1 MYSMEIHLF
10 GQTLRVEVIVACVIL
25 GYILGGYLLC
35 SCSRITI
42 TEGLDILGGL
52 KNKFKK
58 EGFSMIGA
66 PINYKLG
73 ADIPQSWE
81 NNQQSHDEISY
92 SNPNQW
98 YKGLEGNIAPEPKQY
113 IDSGRLDILA
123 DNTFKPSCC
132 PSFYSSSNGCACISP
147 EQMKYMNQRGG
158 NRTFPTE
165 F

>member
-1 MYSMEIHLF
+1 MYSMEIKIF
-10 GQTLRVEVIVACVIL
+10 GQTLRVEIVIACVIV

-42 TEGLDILGGL
+42 
-52 KNKFKK
+52 K
-58 EGFSMIGA
+58 EGFSMLKGA
-66 PINYKLG
+66 PISYQLG

-81 NNQQSHDEISY
+81 HSPPSPEGIRY

-98 YKGLEGNIAPEPKQY
+98 YNSLEGNVAPEPNQF
-113 IDSGRLDILA
+113 IESGRLDLLA
-123 DNTFKPSCC
+123 DNSFKPSCC
-132 PSFYSSSNGCACISP
+132 PSFYSSSTGCACISP

-158 NRTFPTE
+158 NRTFATE